1 MSSNEMP
8 DAEDKLPEEMPSE
21 LGDQDDNSLTEKL
34 SKELNNW
41 RRQRNVSRPKR
52 PENGNSPNGPS
63 EPARTIKVRGHETLV
78 VRKPKLAPKPPSSP
92 APQNS

>member
-52 PENGNSPNGPS
+52 PENGN
-63 EPARTIKVRGHETLV
+63 
-78 VRKPKLAPKPPSSP
+78 
-92 APQNS
+92 